1 MIMAQNKKGIAYDFY
16 EGKLRRDINI
26 VFVHGT
32 GCHKKFL
39 ESTKQVLEDYNL
51 YYIDLPG
58 HGESED
64 SGYTSEN
71 YIKAIID
78 FSKTMENVI
87 LIGHSLGGTLV
98 LGALEKRPQTVIG
111 AIIASGALKFR
122 NLDPVFFGNI
132 HKGIIDR
139 QYVLNGFGHLD
150 NEDVKEAIMNLEAKE
165 VALKDWAIDETI
177 DLRAE
182 ADQIQVPIELLVGE
196 KDEFAPRSY
205 AEEIVSKVPYA
216 EITEIENGKHM
227 IVIAKKQ
234 ILAVLVK
241 KLLNKSGK

>member
-1 MIMAQNKKGIAYDFY
+1 MAQNKNGITYDFY
-16 EGKLRRDINI
+16 EGKLRQDINI
-26 VFVHGT
+26 IFVHGT

-39 ESTKQVLEDYNL
+39 QVTKDVLEDYNL

-58 HGESED
+58 HGQSVD

-71 YIKAIID
+71 YIKSIVD
-78 FSKTMENVI
+78 FSKDMENVI
-87 LIGHSLGGTLV
+87 LVGHSLGGALV
-98 LGALEKRPQTVIG
+98 LGALEKRPKTVIG
-111 AIIASGALKFR
+111 GIIASGALKFR
-122 NLDPVFFGNI
+122 NLDPAFFDNI

-150 NEDVKEAIMNLEAKE
+150 NEDVKSAIVNLEAKE

-177 DLRAE
+177 DLSAE
-182 ADQIQVPIELLVGE
+182 ADQIEVPIELLVGE

-205 AEEIVSKVPYA
+205 AEEIVSKVPSA

-227 IVIAKKQ
+227 VVVAKKQ
-234 ILAVLVK
+234 ILAELVK
-241 KLLNKSGK
+241 KLINRCGK